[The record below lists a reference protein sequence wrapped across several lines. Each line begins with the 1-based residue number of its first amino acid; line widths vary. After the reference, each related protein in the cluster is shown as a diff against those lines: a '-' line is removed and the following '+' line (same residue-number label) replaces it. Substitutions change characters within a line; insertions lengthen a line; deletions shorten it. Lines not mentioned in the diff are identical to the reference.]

1 MRKFIIL
8 FLASIIMSFGIS
20 LYLKAD
26 LGVDPITTFASG
38 VANVFNVIIGRGSQ
52 ISMTLFL
59 IIIFI
64 IDKKRI
70 GIGTLVNAYLTGEL
84 LNLFMRLNINT
95 SSLGIRLILLSA
107 GIILFGIGLAMFVIS
122 ELGEGP
128 VDAIILIFTD
138 KYKLSFQKSKTIGDF
153 ILVVAGYLMG
163 SSIGLGTILG
173 TVLTGLIMAKTIE
186 LYKRFEL
193 RQA

>member
-1 MRKFIIL
+1 M
-8 FLASIIMSFGIS
+8 
-20 LYLKAD
+20 YLKAD

-59 IIIFI
+59 IIIFFL
-64 IDKKRI
+64 DKKRI

-84 LNLFMRLNINT
+84 LNIFMKININT
-95 SSLGIRLILLSA
+95 SSMTIRLLLLLA
-107 GIILFGIGLAMFVIS
+107 GIVLFGIGLAMFVIS

-138 KYKLSFQKSKTIGDF
+138 KYNLSFQKSKTIGDI
-153 ILVVAGYLMG
+153 ILVVGGYLMG

-173 TVLTGLIMAKTIE
+173 TFLTGLIMSKTIE

>member
-1 MRKFIIL
+1 
-8 FLASIIMSFGIS
+8 MSFGIT

-26 LGVDPITTFASG
+26 FGVDPITTFASG
-38 VANVFNVIIGRGSQ
+38 VARVLNVSIGRGSQ
-52 ISMTLFL
+52 ISMTFLMFIILFL
-59 IIIFI
+59 
-64 IDKKRI
+64 DKRRI

-84 LNLFMRLNINT
+84 LNLFMKININT
-95 SSLGIRLILLSA
+95 SSIAIRLFLLSA

-128 VDAIILIFTD
+128 VDAMILIFTD
-138 KYKLSFQKSKTIGDF
+138 KYNLSFQRAKTIGD
-153 ILVVAGYLMG
+153 IVLVAAGYLMG

-173 TVLTGLIMAKTIE
+173 TILTGLIMGKTIG

>member
-8 FLASIIMSFGIS
+8 FLALIVMSFGIT

-59 IIIFI
+59 IIIFFL
-64 IDKKRI
+64 DKKRI

-84 LNLFMRLNINT
+84 LNIFMKININT
-95 SSLGIRLILLSA
+95 SSMTIRLLLLLA
-107 GIILFGIGLAMFVIS
+107 GIVLFGIGLAMFVIS

-138 KYKLSFQKSKTIGDF
+138 KYNLSFQKSKTIGDI
-153 ILVVAGYLMG
+153 ILVVGGYLMG

-173 TVLTGLIMAKTIE
+173 TFLTGLIMSKTIE